1 MSNKDC
7 EKAGRGRFIVF
18 EGIDGSGKSSQMR
31 ELAKRLTKSGKK
43 VITTAEPTGSA
54 IGVFIR
60 SVLGGEI
67 RKTEEELAA
76 LFALDR
82 IYHNKE
88 IEKYLEEGIDVLC
101 DRYYYSSLAYQG
113 SETDIERIKKLNL
126 DRSDIRVPDICI
138 FVDVSTEVAL
148 QRILGRGNKTEI
160 YETSE
165 KLDRVR
171 KRFFEVFEMMK
182 TEGRKDAV
190 CIVDNSGSFGVAA
203 EKVFQSVEKIR

>member
-7 EKAGRGRFIVF
+7 EKAGRGRVIVF

-88 IEKYLEEGIDVLC
+88 IEKYLGEGIDVLC

>member
-1 MSNKDC
+1 MSNTDC
-7 EKAGRGRFIVF
+7 EEVRRGRFIVF

-31 ELAKRLTKSGKK
+31 ELAKRLTKRQKK
-43 VITTAEPTGSA
+43 VVTTAEPTGSA
-54 IGVFIR
+54 IGSFIR
-60 SVLGGEI
+60 SVLSGEI

-82 IYHNKE
+82 IYHNYE
-88 IEKYLEEGIDVLC
+88 IERYLSDGFDVLC

-113 SETDIERIKKLNL
+113 SETDMERIKRLNL

-171 KRFFEVFEMMK
+171 KRFFDVFDMMK
-182 TEGRKDAV
+182 REERKDV
-190 CIVDNSGSFGVAA
+190 ICIVDNSGGFGAA
-203 EKVFQSVEKIR
+203 ADMIFQNVEKIK